1 MEITKKLNIPAEFF
15 YRKVV
20 DSVIYDVQDSTG
32 KTLKEGQLKNFEYIK
47 KYQNGDSARI
57 TITEVKPNEA
67 YAFETSTQ
75 RNEFIAAYT
84 IRAIDE
90 KQCEVKYHE
99 TMSSKGTVQMINDII
114 VRVLL
119 GFMKKRQF
127 KKMLEMIEQSY

>member
-15 YRKVV
+15 YRKIV
-20 DSVIYDVQDSTG
+20 DSVLYDVQDATG
-32 KTLKEGQLKNFEYIK
+32 KTLKENQLKNFEYIK

-67 YAFETSTQ
+67 YAFETATQ
-75 RNEFIAAYT
+75 RNDFSAGYT
-84 IRAIDE
+84 IYAINE
-90 KQCEVKYHE
+90 QQCEVKYRE
-99 TMSSKGTVQMINDII
+99 TMSSKGTVQMLNDMI